1 MTVVRVENRD
11 DGVAVVTLDRPRA
24 NAIDARLVDQLHSAM
39 RRLAGAKAVVLASSQ
54 PIFSAGWD
62 LPAIRG
68 KSREEMESF
77 VSDYCDLVREI
88 FAFESPVVAAL
99 PGHAIAG
106 GLILAAAADERFAAD
121 GDGLFGLSE
130 VPLGVPLPR
139 PLFELFRHLLGTR
152 GAERLAAAGD
162 NVSVGRALEIGL
174 VDRVVPPADLLEE
187 AIDRARQLSGRSRS
201 AYAAVK
207 LEARGAALERFDRM
221 CHDDPFLDFWFSEDA
236 QRRIGALVDRLTKKK
251 S

>member
-1 MTVVRVENRD
+1 MSVIRVDNRE
-11 DGVAVVTLDRPRA
+11 DGIAVVTLDRPRV
-24 NAIDARLVDQLHSAM
+24 NAIDSRLVDELHAAI
-39 RRLAGAKAVVLASSQ
+39 RRLSGVRALVLASSQ
-54 PIFSAGWD
+54 PVFSAGWD

-68 KSREEMESF
+68 RSRAEMVTF
-77 VSDYCDLVREI
+77 VSEFCDLVREI
-88 FAFESPVVAAL
+88 FSFPSPVVAAL

-106 GLILAAAADERFAAD
+106 GLILAATADERIAAD

-139 PLFELFRHLLGTR
+139 SLFEPFRHLLGVR

-162 NVSVGRALEIGL
+162 NVSVERALQIGL
-174 VDRVVPPADLLEE
+174 VDRVVPPADLLE
-187 AIDRARQLSGRSRS
+187 ATIDRARQLCGRSRS

-207 LEARGAALERFDRM
+207 LEARSEALERFDCARR
-221 CHDDPFLDFWFSEDA
+221 DDPFLDFWFSEEA
-236 QRRIGALVDRLTKKK
+236 QRRIGALVERLTKK

>member
-1 MTVVRVENRD
+1 MSVVRVENLEE
-11 DGVAVVTLDRPRA
+11 GIAVVTLDRPRA
-24 NAIDARLVDQLHSAM
+24 NAIDSRLVDQLHSAI
-39 RRLAGAKAVVLASSQ
+39 RKLAGARALVLTSSQ

-62 LPAIRG
+62 LPAIFKRT
-68 KSREEMESF
+68 REEMATF
-77 VSDYCDLVREI
+77 VSEFCELVREI
-88 FAFESPVVAAL
+88 FSFPSPVVAAL

-162 NVSVGRALEIGL
+162 NVSVGRALEIGI
-174 VDRVVPPADLLEE
+174 VDRVVPASDLLAETV
-187 AIDRARQLSGRSRS
+187 DRARQLSRRSHS

-207 LEARGAALERFDRM
+207 LEARAETIERFKQM
-221 CHDDPFLDFWFSEDA
+221 CRDDPFLDFWFSEEA
-236 QRRIGALVDRLTKKK
+236 QRRIAALVDRLTKKR
-251 S
+251 

>member
-1 MTVVRVENRD
+1 MSAVRVDDRE
-11 DGVAVVTLDRPRA
+11 DGVSVVTLDRPRA
-24 NAIDARLVDQLHSAM
+24 NAIDSRLVDELHAAI
-39 RRLAGAKAVVLASSQ
+39 RKLAGARAVVLASSQ

-68 KSREEMESF
+68 RNREAMGVFLSEF
-77 VSDYCDLVREI
+77 CDLVREI
-88 FAFESPVVAAL
+88 FTFEAPVVAAL

-106 GLILAAAADERFAAD
+106 GLILAATADERFAAD

-139 PLFELFRHLLGTR
+139 PLFEIFRHLLGSR

-162 NVSVGRALEIGL
+162 NVPVGRALELGI
-174 VDRVVPPADLLEE
+174 VDRVVPPEQLLD
-187 AIDRARQLSGRSRS
+187 ATIDRARQLAGRSRP
-201 AYAAVK
+201 AYVAVK
-207 LEARGAALERFDRM
+207 LEARSEALQRFDRARR
-221 CHDDPFLDFWFSEDA
+221 DDPFLDFWFSPEA
-236 QRRIGALVDRLTKKK
+236 QRRIAALVDRLTKK

>member
-1 MTVVRVENRD
+1 MSVIRVETHE
-11 DGVAVVTLDRPRA
+11 DGIAVVTLDRPRA
-24 NAIDARLVDQLHSAM
+24 NAIDPTLVDELHSAI
-39 RRLAGAKAVVLASSQ
+39 RRLNGARALVLASSQ

-62 LPAIRG
+62 LPVVCRRTR
-68 KSREEMESF
+68 KEMATF
-77 VSDYCDLVREI
+77 VTDFCELVREI
-88 FAFESPVVAAL
+88 FSFPSPVVAAL

-106 GLILAAAADERFAAD
+106 GLILAATADERFAAD

-162 NVSVGRALEIGL
+162 NVSVARALEIGI
-174 VDRVVPPADLLEE
+174 VDRVVPSADLLD
-187 AIDRARQLSGRSRS
+187 ATLDRARQLSRRSHS

-207 LEARGAALERFDRM
+207 LEARAETLERFKRL
-221 CHDDPFLDFWFSEDA
+221 CQDDPFLDFWFSEEA
-236 QRRIGALVDRLTKKK
+236 QGRIAALVERLTKK